1 MRALLV
7 DDEPLAVR
15 WLQKKLKEVA
25 DWQQL
30 AICTEAG
37 EALRTAEAMQP
48 DVIFLDISMPERSG
62 LEIARDMEEV
72 CPNAAI
78 VFVTA
83 FDEHALAAFDA
94 NAIDY
99 VLKPVET
106 KRLARTVQKLG
117 IGSAVRKA
125 NAPTESESV
134 QVRCFPLLRYTD
146 ASGTPCSFKWRTT
159 KAEELFAFLVHQRG
173 LTVSRD
179 KLIEA
184 IWPDIDP
191 HKAAVQLY
199 TAVYQ
204 MRQGLKKTG
213 LPITV
218 ENVRLEEGYRIP
230 SEQVCLESAEWER
243 ELLELRDLRDD
254 DSLERLW
261 RRVKQY
267 EGDYLGEYD
276 YLWAEEENVR
286 LRSLWTLHALR
297 LTEALLSKRRHR
309 DAAIIAARILRMQP
323 YCEEAHFF
331 LLQSYDGMG
340 DFASV
345 MKHYQDTEGMFQEE
359 LGVGLHERI
368 ERWFKHWFTSRSERT
383 SISFK

>member
-30 AICTEAG
+30 IICTEAG
-37 EALRTAEAMQP
+37 EALQTAEALQP
-48 DVIFLDISMPERSG
+48 DVIFLDISMPERNG
-62 LEIARDMEEV
+62 LDIAKDMEDV

-83 FDEHALAAFDA
+83 YDEHALAAFEA

-106 KRLARTVQKLG
+106 KRLARTVQKLK
-117 IGSAVRKA
+117 IGPAKQKA
-125 NAPTESESV
+125 NALSQPESELIKIC
-134 QVRCFPLLRYTD
+134 CFPLLRYMD
-146 ASGTPCSFKWRTT
+146 AAGARCSFKWRTT
-159 KAEELFAFLVHQRG
+159 KAEELFAFLVHQKGR
-173 LTVSRD
+173 TVSRD
-179 KLIEA
+179 KLIET

-218 ENVRLEEGYRIP
+218 ENVRLEEGYRIS
-230 SEQVCLESAEWER
+230 SEQIGLESVDWEK
-243 ELLELRDLRDD
+243 ELLELRDLRDEE
-254 DSLERLW
+254 SLEQLW
-261 RRVKQY
+261 RLVEQY

-276 YLWAEEENVR
+276 YMWAEDEMVR

-297 LTEALLSKRRHR
+297 LTEALLSKRCYRNT
-309 DAAIIAARILRMQP
+309 ATIAAKILRMQP
-323 YCEEAHFF
+323 YCEEAHFL

-340 DFASV
+340 DFAGV
-345 MKHYQDTEGMFQEE
+345 VKHYQDTERMFQDE

-368 ERWFKHWFTSRSERT
+368 GRWFKHWFTSRNER
-383 SISFK
+383 IL

>member
-30 AICTEAG
+30 IICTEPG
-37 EALRTAEAMQP
+37 EALQTAEATQP
-48 DVIFLDISMPERSG
+48 DVIFLDISMPERNG
-62 LEIARDMEEV
+62 LEIARDMEDV

-83 FDEHALAAFDA
+83 YDEHALAAFDA

-99 VLKPVET
+99 VLKPVEA
-106 KRLARTVQKLG
+106 KRLARTVQKLK
-117 IGSAVRKA
+117 IGPAIQKA
-125 NAPTESESV
+125 NSSPESESI
-134 QVRCFPLLRYTD
+134 QICCFPLLRYMN
-146 ASGTPCSFKWRTT
+146 AEGTRCSFKWRTS

-173 LTVSRD
+173 RTVSRD

-191 HKAAVQLY
+191 HKATVQLY

-213 LPITV
+213 LPVTV

-230 SEQVCLESAEWER
+230 SEQVCLESIGWEQG
-243 ELLELRDLRDD
+243 LLELRDLREDG
-254 DSLERLW
+254 SLERLG
-261 RRVKQY
+261 RLVEQY

-276 YLWAEEENVR
+276 YSWAEEETTR

-297 LTEALLSKRRHR
+297 FTEALLSKRCYRYT
-309 DAAIIAARILRMQP
+309 ATIAAKILRMQP
-323 YCEEAHFF
+323 YCEEAHFL
-331 LLQSYDGMG
+331 LLQAYEGMG
-340 DFASV
+340 DFAAV
-345 MKHYQDTEGMFQEE
+345 VKHYQDTERMFQEE

-368 ERWFKHWFTSRSERT
+368 GRWFKHWFTSRSEH
-383 SISFK
+383 IL

>member
-1 MRALLV
+1 
-7 DDEPLAVR
+7 
-15 WLQKKLKEVA
+15 LQKKLKEVA

-72 CPNAAI
+72 CPNSAI

-83 FDEHALAAFDA
+83 FDEHALAAFEA

-99 VLKPVET
+99 MLKPVET
-106 KRLARTVQKLG
+106 KRLARTVQKLK

-125 NAPTESESV
+125 NAPIESESV
-134 QVRCFPLLRYTD
+134 QIRCFPLLRYTD

-173 LTVSRD
+173 RTVSRD

-204 MRQGLKKTG
+204 MRQGLKKSG

-230 SEQVCLESAEWER
+230 SEQVCLESTEWER

-261 RRVKQY
+261 KRVEQY

-276 YLWAEEENVR
+276 YIWAEEENVR

-297 LTEALLSKRRHR
+297 LTEALLSKRRYR
-309 DAAIIAARILRMQP
+309 DAATIAARILRMQP

-345 MKHYQDTEGMFQEE
+345 MKHYQVTEGMFQEE

-368 ERWFKHWFTSRSERT
+368 EQWFKHWFTSRSERT
-383 SISFK
+383 SISIN